1 MSQLWSSSYLSA
13 ITVIIGTRSVWL
25 EEVESFW
32 VSLKISDVINY
43 DDDDDHDHDV
53 FIIGFGILLYA
64 LPHFIIGAYEPSLT
78 GPRGP
83 TCFSGNIT
91 ESEAKCSQKSDS
103 RWYYMA
109 IFVLAQ
115 LIMGAAISPFYS
127 LLPAY
132 LDENVHPK
140 HMPVYLG
147 VWSFANFLGPGIGM
161 IVGGKLLSTYVDLK
175 QVRFCLINNSLQSE
189 KQ

>member
-1 MSQLWSSSYLSA
+1 M
-13 ITVIIGTRSVWL
+13 
-25 EEVESFW
+25 
-32 VSLKISDVINY
+32 KISDVINY
-43 DDDDDHDHDV
+43 DDDDYHDHDV
-53 FIIGFGILLYA
+53 FIIGFGVLLYA

-115 LIMGAAISPFYS
+115 LIMGAAVSPFYS

-175 QVRFCLINNSLQSE
+175 QVRFCLINNNLQSE